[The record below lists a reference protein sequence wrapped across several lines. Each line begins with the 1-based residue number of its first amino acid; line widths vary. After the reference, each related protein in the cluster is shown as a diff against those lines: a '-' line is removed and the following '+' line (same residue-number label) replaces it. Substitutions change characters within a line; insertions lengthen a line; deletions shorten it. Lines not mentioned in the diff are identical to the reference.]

1 MKNSFFNKILDIL
14 RNLFGHGNLGSIN
27 SDFDLLAEKGEMA
40 IVVKNEAQG
49 KNTNPNARQDNSHH
63 VFNGAN
69 EYEFD
74 DETLKKIYDT
84 IQAIE
89 AFKVKT
95 NELRNIKFAKRDKV
109 V

>member
-14 RNLFGHGNLGSIN
+14 RNLFGHGNLESIN
-27 SDFDLLAEKGEMA
+27 SDFDLLAEKGELA
-40 IVVKNEAQG
+40 IVAQSE
-49 KNTNPNARQDNSHH
+49 NTQANAKQDDSHQIFNS
-63 VFNGAN
+63 VN

-74 DETLKKIYDT
+74 DETLKKIYET
-84 IQAIE
+84 IRAIE